1 MKAGSAKVDI
11 TPDGPVWMQGM
22 IRAHKSDGVHDHLY
36 AHALV
41 LSDGSMKESYAVV
54 SLDLCEL
61 VRADGMAARE
71 EIENRTGIPVHNI
84 VITATHTH
92 SGPATVGSLSPKES
106 EYIKQL
112 QGRIVESVE
121 QAIKNLRP
129 ALVGVGCGKE
139 GTISH
144 YRRLLADDGRIVMN
158 WEPYPEEKLLGPT
171 GVVDADLGVIKAVD
185 AETGSTICTLFN
197 HTGHPNVMSGD
208 NYKISADYV
217 GKAQELVEEAL
228 GGVAMFVNGAQG
240 TMDID
245 GLRDRD
251 WEGVDRLGGKLAD
264 ATLDLA
270 NKTEVAKDI
279 PIRGAWHEFTM
290 KRRQIT
296 PKELE
301 RAEKIIAETGGEVKP
316 LADGVGDDYKA
327 KLFIR
332 LHGLQDQ
339 DVTVDQTCFAIGDT
353 AFISIPGELF
363 TEIGMRIKAKSPF
376 AHTYLLGL
384 ANGHVG
390 YIPTRVA
397 IHLGGYEVDTRS
409 MDDMT
414 EELVVAKSLELLRRV
429 KSLS

>member
-11 TPDGPVWMQGM
+11 TPKGAVWMEGM
-22 IRAHKSDGVHDHLY
+22 LRAHKSQGVHDPLFS
-36 AHALV
+36 HALV
-41 LSDGSMKESYAVV
+41 ISNSGDLCDAYAVI
-54 SLDLCEL
+54 SLDVCE
-61 VRADGMAARE
+61 VTVEQAASARK
-71 EIENRTGIPVHNI
+71 EIERKTGIPYGNI
-84 VITATHTH
+84 IIATTHTH
-92 SGPATVGSLSPKES
+92 SGPAAVGLLNES
-106 EYIKQL
+106 EPEYQKEL
-112 QGRIVESVE
+112 LKKIVESAE
-121 QAIKNLRP
+121 QAAGNLKC

-144 YRRLLADDGRIVMN
+144 YRRLLADDGHIVMN

-290 KRRQIT
+290 KRRRIT

-301 RAEKIIAETGGEVKP
+301 WAEKIITETGGKFASV
-316 LADGVGDDYKA
+316 ADGVGDDYKA
-327 KLFIR
+327 VLFKN

-339 DVTVDQTCFAIGDT
+339 DITVDQVCFAMGDT
-353 AFISIPGELF
+353 AFLSIPAELF
-363 TEIGMRIKAKSPF
+363 SEIGMRIKAESPF
-376 AHTYLLGL
+376 THTYLLGL
-384 ANGHVG
+384 ANGCVG

-397 IHLGGYEVDTRS
+397 IYLGGYEVDTRGL
-409 MDDMT
+409 DDMA
-414 EELVVAKSLELLRRV
+414 EEQIVEKSLELLAKV
-429 KSLS
+429 KAL